1 MCILDDVLSHNL
13 TNCFPP
19 FIMLYDHVHIHIHS
33 KNLKH
38 KVHQVLRKEE
48 VTYEPANAQLIN
60 CDENLY
66 LLTISHATTTTITV
80 DLRQMRRFHTE
91 KDINIDDEDLEFI
104 VQQVEACI
112 ISTNSVVLVVVVVVV
127 VILTDEAW

>member
-1 MCILDDVLSHNL
+1 
-13 TNCFPP
+13 
-19 FIMLYDHVHIHIHS
+19 MLYGHVHIYS

-48 VTYEPANAQLIN
+48 VTYEPTNSQLIN
-60 CDENLY
+60 CDVSLY
-66 LLTISHATTTTITV
+66 FLTISHATTTTATSFVHATTI

-112 ISTNSVVLVVVVVVV
+112 ISTNSVVV
-127 VILTDEAW
+127 E

>member
-1 MCILDDVLSHNL
+1 
-13 TNCFPP
+13 
-19 FIMLYDHVHIHIHS
+19 MLYDHVHIYS

-48 VTYEPANAQLIN
+48 VTYEPTNSQLIN
-60 CDENLY
+60 CDMSLY
-66 LLTISHATTTTITV
+66 FLTISHATTTTTTTTATTTTIATSFV
-80 DLRQMRRFHTE
+80 HATTIDLRQIRRFNTE

-112 ISTNSVVLVVVVVVV
+112 INSSSVVLVVVVVV

>member
-1 MCILDDVLSHNL
+1 
-13 TNCFPP
+13 
-19 FIMLYDHVHIHIHS
+19 MLYDHVHIYS

-38 KVHQVLRKEE
+38 KVYQVLRKEE
-48 VTYEPANAQLIN
+48 VTYEPTNSQLIN
-60 CDENLY
+60 CNVSLY
-66 LLTISHATTTTITV
+66 LLTISHATTTTTTIATSFV
-80 DLRQMRRFHTE
+80 HATTINLRQMRRFHTE

-112 ISTNSVVLVVVVVVV
+112 ISTNSAVVVVVV

>member
-1 MCILDDVLSHNL
+1 
-13 TNCFPP
+13 
-19 FIMLYDHVHIHIHS
+19 MLYDHVHIYS

-48 VTYEPANAQLIN
+48 VTYEPTNSQLIN
-60 CDENLY
+60 CNVSLY
-66 LLTISHATTTTITV
+66 LLTISHATTTTTIATSFV
-80 DLRQMRRFHTE
+80 HATTINLRQMRRFHTE

-112 ISTNSVVLVVVVVVV
+112 ISTNSAVVVVVVVVV